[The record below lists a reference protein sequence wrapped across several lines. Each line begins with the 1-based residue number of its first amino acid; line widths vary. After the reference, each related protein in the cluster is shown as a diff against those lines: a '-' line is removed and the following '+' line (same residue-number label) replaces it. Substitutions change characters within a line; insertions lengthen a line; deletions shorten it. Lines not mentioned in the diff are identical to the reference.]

1 MACGRMEIYPLT
13 EIKVWQCDSCGYT
26 SKQDD
31 PNMTIDQEIKLC
43 FTCDKDF
50 CGQCA
55 EDHAKD
61 ETGLVWK

>member
-1 MACGRMEIYPLT
+1 MTQVKMWE
-13 EIKVWQCDSCGYT
+13 CDECGYT

-31 PNMTIDQEIKLC
+31 PNMSVDEEIKNC
-43 FTCDKDF
+43 ATCDKDV

-55 EDHAKD
+55 EDHVRD